1 MEKDLM
7 KISKKLAYLLRHDP
21 RGMKM
26 DQDGWVSIKELLP
39 LIKSD
44 KDTLDMIVFSDDKKR
59 YSYRYFDGELKIRAN
74 QGHSIDFVNIKFVE
88 VEPPIYLYHG
98 TKPTVIDSIMQNGLY
113 KMTRKFVH
121 LSDNKLTALHV
132 GQRHAKN
139 LKPVILKIESKKMY
153 DDGYKFYLS
162 ENKVWLNDFVP
173 TKYISIT
180 NIRHKNL

>member
-7 KISKKLAYLLRHDP
+7 KVSKKLAYLLRHDP

-26 DQDGWVSIKELLP
+26 DEEGWVSIKELLP
-39 LIKSD
+39 LIKTD

-59 YSYRYFDGELKIRAN
+59 YSYKHFDDELKIRAN

-162 ENKVWLNDFVP
+162 ENKVWLTDFVP